1 VSQRA
6 LVADDDA
13 LSREFLAEALESS
26 GYSVRAVADG
36 AAALAALK
44 ADDYDLVV
52 TDLRMPGCDGIEVLR
67 ASRQAS
73 PARPVVVLTAFGA
86 IETAVEAMREGAADF
101 VLKPISPDALEVVL
115 KRIQGTA
122 RLTREISALKASLAP
137 APDRVTGILGSN
149 PRILEAVELARRVA
163 PTPATVLIRG
173 DSGTGKELIAA
184 LVHEESPRAERPF
197 IRVNCAALTETLLT
211 SELFG
216 HEKGAFTGAHQKK
229 EGRFELAHGGTL
241 FLDEIGE
248 IAPEVQSKLLR
259 VLELGEFERVGGTR
273 TLKVDVRVVAATN
286 RDLEAAIASGRFRE
300 DLFFRLNVF
309 PISLPPLAER
319 REDVIVLAAHFLERF
334 RKELGGAARAFD
346 RSAAAA
352 LEAYDW
358 PGNVRELMNVVQRG
372 ILRASGPSITSRDL
386 GLEPAAAAA
395 RPANVPVGLSIDEA
409 ERHLILRTLDLT
421 SWNRTEASRI
431 LGVTT
436 RTLCNKLRL
445 YRSQGLVG
453 KPAVTQQG
461 GG

>member
-1 VSQRA
+1 VTQRA
-6 LVADDDA
+6 LIADDDA
-13 LSREFLAEALESS
+13 LSREFLAETVAAA
-26 GYSVRAVADG
+26 GYDVRAVADG
-36 AAALAALK
+36 PAALAALK
-44 ADDYDLVV
+44 ADDVDLVIS
-52 TDLRMPGCDGIEVLR
+52 DLRMPGCDGIEVLR
-67 ASRQAS
+67 ASRRAS

-86 IETAVEAMREGAADF
+86 IETAVLAMKEGAADF
-101 VLKPISPDALEVVL
+101 LLKPISPDALEVVL

-137 APDRVTGILGSN
+137 APAPALAILGTN
-149 PRILEAVELARRVA
+149 PAILEAVELARRVA
-163 PTPATVLIRG
+163 PTQATVLIRG
-173 DSGTGKELIAA
+173 ESGTGKELIAA
-184 LVHEESPRAERPF
+184 LIHEASARADRPF

-216 HEKGAFTGAHQKK
+216 HEKGAFTGAHQKT

-286 RDLEAAIASGRFRE
+286 RDLEAGIAEGRFRQ

-309 PISLPPLAER
+309 PITLPRLADR
-319 REDVIVLAAHFLERF
+319 KEDVAALASHFLERF
-334 RKELGGAARAFD
+334 RKELGGQARAFD
-346 RSAAAA
+346 KSALAA
-352 LEAYDW
+352 LDAYDW

-372 ILRASGPSITSRDL
+372 ILRAAGPAITSRDL

-395 RPANVPVGLSIDEA
+395 KPAQVPVGLSIDEA

-445 YRSQGLVG
+445 WRSQGLVG
-453 KPAVTQQG
+453 KAAAGQQG